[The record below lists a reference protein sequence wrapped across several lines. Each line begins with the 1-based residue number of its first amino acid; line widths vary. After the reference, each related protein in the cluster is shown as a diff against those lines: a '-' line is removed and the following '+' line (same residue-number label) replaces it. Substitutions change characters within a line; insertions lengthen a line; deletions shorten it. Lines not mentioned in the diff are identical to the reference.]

1 MPSGTGTVQ
10 LLPQEGPAGAHGARA
25 AASYAVELAAITA
38 GYFLL
43 ARLGLALA
51 SLHPSAS
58 PIWPPTGFALAVVLL
73 RGYRVAPAILVGAFL
88 ANVAI
93 GSAATAAATAAA
105 IAAGNTLEA
114 LVGAA
119 LVNRWSQGRDTFA
132 TPLDVAKFALICAA
146 VATPLSATIGVGTLC
161 LAGSATWVSFAPIWV
176 TWWLGDLTGALVL
189 TPVIVLWAAGCPHF
203 SSREAVAESGAILV
217 ATGLLGLIAF
227 SPLMAQ
233 TPVRD
238 PLGFLAI
245 VPLLWAALR
254 RGQRET
260 ATVALILAGFAIW
273 GTLARGGP
281 FARPNLNDSFLLL
294 LMFLISISVP
304 SLALSATIATRRR
317 TEEHLGAA
325 LHTERREAQAALELT
340 REQLAQAQKLEALGQ
355 LTGGIAHDFNNL
367 LMIVGGH
374 EQILRRRLKPT
385 EPRIIQALEAIRTAA
400 KRGETLTRQLL
411 TFARRQSLNPMVVEL
426 RERAE
431 GIRQMLSSSLRG
443 NIALVY
449 DLPDDVWRVEIDIGE
464 FELAMVN
471 IAINARD
478 AMPDG
483 GTLTLRARNVTLSRG
498 TNASRDATA
507 DQLEGDF
514 VELALT
520 DTGIGIAQEHIAKV
534 FEPFFTTKAIGKGT
548 GLGLS
553 QVHGFAHQSGGT
565 VTAASA
571 PGRGSTITLYLPR
584 ARAAL
589 TRAQETMDTP
599 LAPHMEGTVLVVE
612 DNAEVAGVTVALLEQ
627 LGYRTLFADNA
638 STALARL
645 KGRDKIDLVLS
656 DIVMP
661 GAMNGI
667 ELAGEIRRQY
677 PHLPVLLTSGYSES
691 ARAAEA
697 RYPILRKPF
706 ELADLVRALGEAMAR
721 RVA

>member
-10 LLPQEGPAGAHGARA
+10 LLTQEGPAGAHGSGVQAARA
-25 AASYAVELAAITA
+25 AVLYAVELAAITA

-43 ARLGLALA
+43 AKVGLALA

-58 PIWPPTGFALAVVLL
+58 PIWPPTGFALAAVLL
-73 RGYRVAPAILVGAFL
+73 RGYRVAPAI
-88 ANVAI
+88 AI
-93 GSAATAAATAAA
+93 GAYLVNAMTGTGATAAA
-105 IAAGNTLEA
+105 IAVGNTLEA
-114 LVGAA
+114 LAGAA
-119 LVNRWSQGRDTFA
+119 LVKRWSDGRDTFA
-132 TPLDVAKFALICAA
+132 TPLSVAKFALICLAI
-146 VATPLSATIGVGTLC
+146 ATPLSATIGVGALC
-161 LAGSATWVSFAPIWV
+161 LAGSAAWANFVPIWV
-176 TWWLGDLTGALVL
+176 TWWLGDLAGALVL
-189 TPVIVLWAAGCPHF
+189 TPVIVLWAAPCPHF
-203 SSREAVAESGAILV
+203 SSRAALRESGAILV
-217 ATGLLGLIAF
+217 ATGVLGLIAF
-227 SPLMAQ
+227 SPLIEQ

-260 ATVALILAGFAIW
+260 ATVALLLAGFAIW

-281 FARPNLNDSFLLL
+281 FARPDLNDSFLLL

-317 TEEHLGAA
+317 TEADLGAA
-325 LHTERREAQAALELT
+325 LHVERREAQATLELT

-426 RERAE
+426 RERTE

-483 GTLTLRARNVTLSRG
+483 GSLTLKARNVTLSPD
-498 TNASRDATA
+498 ASP

-520 DTGIGIAQEHIAKV
+520 DTGIGIAPEHVAKV

-553 QVHGFAHQSGGT
+553 QVYGFAHQSGGT
-565 VTAASA
+565 VTASSA
-571 PGRGSTITLYLPR
+571 PGHGTTITLYLPR

-638 STALARL
+638 SAALARL

-661 GAMNGI
+661 GSMNGI
-667 ELAGEIRRQY
+667 ELAGEIRRQF

-697 RYPILRKPF
+697 RYAILRKPF
-706 ELADLVRALGEAMAR
+706 ELSDLVRALGEAMAR

>member
-10 LLPQEGPAGAHGARA
+10 LLPQEGPAGAYGARA
-25 AASYAVELAAITA
+25 AAYYAVELAAITA

-58 PIWPPTGFALAVVLL
+58 PIWPPTGFALGVLLL
-73 RGYRVAPAILVGAFL
+73 RGYRVAPAILIGAFL
-88 ANVAI
+88 AN
-93 GSAATAAATAAA
+93 ATTGATATAAA
-105 IAAGNTLEA
+105 IAAGNALEA

-146 VATPLSATIGVGTLC
+146 VATPLSATIGVGALC
-161 LAGSATWVSFAPIWV
+161 LAGSATWASFAAIWV

-203 SSREAVAESGAILV
+203 SSRAALRESGAILV

-227 SPLMAQ
+227 SPLIAQ

-273 GTLARGGP
+273 GTLAGGGP
-281 FARPNLNDSFLLL
+281 FARPNLNDSLLLL

-317 TEEHLGAA
+317 AEAHLGAA

-471 IAINARD
+471 IAVNARD

-483 GTLTLRARNVTLSRG
+483 GTLTLRARNVTLTRDANSSRG
-498 TNASRDATA
+498 ANA

-520 DTGIGIAQEHIAKV
+520 DTGIGIAQEHMAKV

-553 QVHGFAHQSGGT
+553 QVYGFAHQSGGT

-589 TRAQETMDTP
+589 SRPQETMDTP

-612 DNAEVAGVTVALLEQ
+612 DNAEVAGVTLALLEQ

-667 ELAGEIRRQY
+667 ELAGEIRRLY

-697 RYPILRKPF
+697 RYAILRKPF

>member
-10 LLPQEGPAGAHGARA
+10 LSPQARPRDARGVIVYA
-25 AASYAVELAAITA
+25 AELAVIAA

-58 PIWPPTGFALAVVLL
+58 PIWPATGFALAAVLL
-73 RGYRVAPAILVGAFL
+73 RGYRVWPAILAGAFA
-88 ANVAI
+88 ANVI
-93 GSAATAAATAAA
+93 PPGSVATAAA
-105 IAAGNTLEA
+105 IASGNALEA
-114 LVGAA
+114 LAGAA
-119 LVNRWSQGRDTFA
+119 LIKRWSDGRETFA
-132 TPLDVAKFALICAA
+132 TPLGVAKFALICLAA
-146 VATPLSATIGVGTLC
+146 AAPISATIGVTALC
-161 LAGSATWVSFAPIWV
+161 VAGSATWASFAAIWI
-176 TWWLGDLTGALVL
+176 TWWLGDLAGALVL
-189 TPVIVLWAAGCPHF
+189 TPAIVLSAAGCAHF
-203 SSREAVAESGAILV
+203 SAREDLRESAAILC
-217 ATGLLGLIAF
+217 ATGLVGLLAF
-227 SPLMAQ
+227 SPLIEQ
-233 TPVRD
+233 TPLRD

-260 ATVALILAGFAIW
+260 ATVVLILAGFVVW

-281 FARPNLNDSFLLL
+281 FARPNLNDSFLLV
-294 LMFLISISVP
+294 LMFLISITVP
-304 SLALSATIATRRR
+304 SLALSATIALRRR
-317 TEEHLGAA
+317 TEADLGAA
-325 LHTERREAQAALELT
+325 LNTERREAQAVLELT

-367 LMIVGGH
+367 LMIVAGH

-411 TFARRQSLNPMVVEL
+411 TFARRQSLNPMVVDL
-426 RERAE
+426 RERTE

-449 DLPDDVWRVEIDIGE
+449 ELPDEIWRVEIDIGE
-464 FELAMVN
+464 FELALVN
-471 IAINARD
+471 LAVNARD
-478 AMPDG
+478 AMPEG
-483 GTLTLRARNVTLSRG
+483 GSLTLQARNVTL
-498 TNASRDATA
+498 TRDASP

-514 VELALT
+514 VKLEVT
-520 DTGIGIAQEHIAKV
+520 DTGVGIAPAEIGRV

-553 QVHGFAHQSGGT
+553 QVYGFARQSGGT
-565 VTAASA
+565 VTAASEV
-571 PGRGSTITLYLPR
+571 GRGATITLYLPR

-589 TRAQETMDTP
+589 TRPRETMDTP
-599 LAPHMEGTVLVVE
+599 LAPRMEGTVLVVE

-638 STALARL
+638 SGALTRL

-667 ELAGEIRRQY
+667 ELAGEIRRQF
-677 PHLPVLLTSGYSES
+677 PHIPVLLTSGYSES

-721 RVA
+721 SPA